1 MSKKGFT
8 LIELL
13 VVIAIIAILAAILFP
28 VFARTKEKARSTA
41 CASNLKKL
49 GLAFA
54 SYRADYDGKLPM
66 MAYLERNGVA
76 YRWMHAIY
84 PMVNNDGIFE
94 CPSCEVAQ
102 EVNDVSRPNRNSPLP
117 ETSYLYCLGSVM
129 AQRGIILPETQ
140 VKDTAG
146 TALLMDGW
154 YWKELTNSAAWNS
167 VMFYYT
173 GEGSTPVAATF
184 ANWANGQTTSSVGYV
199 EVLERLRRHGE
210 GVNVCYYDGHVKFAK
225 AMRPQDFTPELD

>member
-41 CASNLKKL
+41 CASNLKQL

-84 PMVNNDGIFE
+84 PMVNNDGM
-94 CPSCEVAQ
+94 S
-102 EVNDVSRPNRNSPLP
+102 
-117 ETSYLYCLGSVM
+117 
-129 AQRGIILPETQ
+129 
-140 VKDTAG
+140 
-146 TALLMDGW
+146 
-154 YWKELTNSAAWNS
+154 
-167 VMFYYT
+167 
-173 GEGSTPVAATF
+173 
-184 ANWANGQTTSSVGYV
+184 TTSAG
-199 EVLERLRRHGE
+199 RTGTLRFR
-210 GVNVCYYDGHVKFAK
+210 
-225 AMRPQDFTPELD
+225 RPRICTAWAV